1 MKQLTI
7 ENLLSITG
15 GKKESKECK
24 KLRQEIISNWE
35 MWDSTTKDSKAQE
48 WIDKCSD

>member
-1 MKQLTI
+1 MKLLTI

-24 KLRQEIISNWE
+24 KLRQEIQSNWE
-35 MWDSTTKDSKAQE
+35 MWDSSTQDSKAQE